1 MEKRL
6 LVHVQW
12 DEDAGVYIATSDDIP
27 GLVTEAAS
35 LDRLKQRVLEVAPE
49 LLRDNATDGD
59 EDLSHLLDICVQAEL
74 AGYGQVAH

>member
-49 LLRDNATDGD
+49 LLRDNAPDGD